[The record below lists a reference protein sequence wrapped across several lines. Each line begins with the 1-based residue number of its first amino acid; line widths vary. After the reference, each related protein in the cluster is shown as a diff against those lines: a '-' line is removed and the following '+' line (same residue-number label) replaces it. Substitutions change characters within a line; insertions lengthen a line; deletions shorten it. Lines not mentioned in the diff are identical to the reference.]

1 MLKRNNESSPTVLK
15 SSNSSGAID
24 LVQKSKKQQN
34 VTSLAHGQ
42 HNKTVAPA
50 QSALKANSSTQS
62 KIAAPKNSTTPSL
75 KTNQSLSHAEIE
87 EVDEDTDME
96 TEEDIVESEE
106 EQDKDFQVAE
116 QQEKAAVETDE
127 EGEDSFSSHT
137 DKSLR
142 EEQEKWTQ
150 AEEMDEQNKLKAEL
164 EVTKKQQ
171 EELLKKEQLEKQ
183 QE

>member
-1 MLKRNNESSPTVLK
+1 
-15 SSNSSGAID
+15 
-24 LVQKSKKQQN
+24 
-34 VTSLAHGQ
+34 
-42 HNKTVAPA
+42 
-50 QSALKANSSTQS
+50 
-62 KIAAPKNSTTPSL
+62 
-75 KTNQSLSHAEIE
+75 
-87 EVDEDTDME
+87 ME